1 MLGIVVALLASIA
14 PLNWAGIDSFASDSV
29 GQRGRAGQL
38 TFERPAPILV
48 AARSHK
54 SLNYQ
59 QPYAHPV
66 LRAFAQTGDTGKLQ
80 FPPSILGKWCND
92 HDEIWVFGAKYLT
105 HRQSGKSHAHRV
117 RYKWHQDR
125 MTVYV
130 DGYPDEF
137 LPLTPAGDRMKL
149 LSSGLDST
157 MKGWLFWRCPDL
169 HS

>member
-1 MLGIVVALLASIA
+1 MLRIIVALLVVIA
-14 PLNWAGIDSFASDSV
+14 PLNRSGTGSFGPSLVHGNGPV
-29 GQRGRAGQL
+29 GPMKL
-38 TFERPAPILV
+38 ERSAPAL
-48 AARSHK
+48 AAALSRK

-59 QPYAHPV
+59 QPYAHLV
-66 LRAFAQTGDTGKLQ
+66 LRVFVQAGDTGELQ
-80 FPPSILGKWCND
+80 IPPTILGKWCND
-92 HDEIWVFGAKYLT
+92 HDEIWVFGTEYLT
-105 HRQSGKSHAHRV
+105 HRLAGRSHEHRV
-117 RYKWHQDR
+117 RYKWNRDR

-137 LPLTPAGDRMKL
+137 LPLTPDGTRMKL